1 MTNKFAER
9 LKELRQERNLTQ
21 MQLSKE
27 TGLSQT
33 GIGKWEA
40 GQRTPNIDVLIVFA
54 RYFNVST
61 DFLCGL
67 ADQ

>member
-1 MTNKFAER
+1 
-9 LKELRQERNLTQ
+9 

-33 GIGKWEA
+33 GIGKWKA

-67 ADQ
+67 TDQ